1 MLDDASIAAVL
12 NREQIRASDGQTW
25 TRKRVQRYRQHA
37 GIAGFD
43 ATLKETS
50 GWLTQAEA
58 ATWLK
63 ISPMSVHRLVSS
75 GILPAEQP
83 DRGLPMV
90 ISTSDLHK
98 EELQRAV
105 SALRAGHT
113 RPLPDDP
120 RQIKLF

>member
-1 MLDDASIAAVL
+1 VLRDASIAAAL
-12 NREQIRASDGQTW
+12 NRERIRPPDGGTW
-25 TRKRVQRYRQHA
+25 TGKRVERYRQRM

-43 ATLKETS
+43 AKLKQTS

-58 ATWLK
+58 ATRLE
-63 ISPMSVHRLVSS
+63 ITPMSAHRLVNS
-75 GILPAEQP
+75 GILPAERP

-90 ISTSDLHK
+90 ICTSDLHN

-105 SALRAGHT
+105 SALRAGHR

-120 RQIKLF
+120 RQARLF